1 MHNDHFRTL
10 HKHGFSIVIVNN
22 VCNGEIG
29 GFCVFLGAVIPSMMS
44 TCSFHRHLSGC
55 WINDKKKRHC
65 DVDMLYFVWHSL
77 FFTTFPVPLSPLKS
91 FHEWIREGSAAFSW
105 EATSYRWP
113 HRHETFTA
121 ARIWLLSLHCSSV
134 AKLPTKFH
142 RKEGTL
148 RGCVFPHLSVCM
160 SVSVCLSVCLS
171 FFPFS
176 DPLLNPSEG

>member
-1 MHNDHFRTL
+1 
-10 HKHGFSIVIVNN
+10 
-22 VCNGEIG
+22 
-29 GFCVFLGAVIPSMMS
+29 
-44 TCSFHRHLSGC
+44 
-55 WINDKKKRHC
+55 
-65 DVDMLYFVWHSL
+65 MLYFVWHSL

-171 FFPFS
+171 VFLSFFWSTFEPQWG
-176 DPLLNPSEG
+176 LNEVSHYHCIHSALMIFFYLNNQVFPAGVVLK